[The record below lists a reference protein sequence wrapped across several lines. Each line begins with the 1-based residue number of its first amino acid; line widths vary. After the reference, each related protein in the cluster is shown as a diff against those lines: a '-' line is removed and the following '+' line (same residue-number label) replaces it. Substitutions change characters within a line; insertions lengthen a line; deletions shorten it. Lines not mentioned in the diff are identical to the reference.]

1 MKLCLI
7 TSVQECEQ
15 IQTLITHCKN
25 KKRMKTD
32 WLLLGTNRWA
42 NKDEHNYYFEAGG
55 GSVITLG
62 LQTTTFFILLN
73 RISSHLNN
81 SCFFLLA
88 SLLTSTMY
96 HLLSLYLGNNTNSKY
111 LLTSVILIECN
122 SWSYNLS
129 RFYQSNQVDFN
140 LILYFFSLRVVI
152 ANKGKDVTAA

>member
-1 MKLCLI
+1 MNTIIILGGIC
-7 TSVQECEQ
+7 
-15 IQTLITHCKN
+15 HN
-25 KKRMKTD
+25 PGATD
-32 WLLLGTNRWA
+32 YNILYPL
-42 NKDEHNYYFEAGG
+42 KQNY
-55 GSVITLG
+55 
-62 LQTTTFFILLN
+62 
-73 RISSHLNN
+73 SHLNK

>member
-1 MKLCLI
+1 MNTIIIL
-7 TSVQECEQ
+7 
-15 IQTLITHCKN
+15 
-25 KKRMKTD
+25 R
-32 WLLLGTNRWA
+32 
-42 NKDEHNYYFEAGG
+42 GG
-55 GSVITLG
+55 GVCHNPGATDYN
-62 LQTTTFFILLN
+62 ILYPLKQN
-73 RISSHLNN
+73 FSHLNN